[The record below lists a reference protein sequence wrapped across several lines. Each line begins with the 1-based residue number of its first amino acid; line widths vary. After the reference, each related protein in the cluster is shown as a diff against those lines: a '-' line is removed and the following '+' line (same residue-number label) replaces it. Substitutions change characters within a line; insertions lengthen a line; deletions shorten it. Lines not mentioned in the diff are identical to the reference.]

1 MGRPQR
7 GKINY
12 TCKHCGK
19 EFIDRSHGE
28 RQGRIYCSHTC
39 RNLARPSFSRSDRF
53 NPGEPGDR
61 KFIFKSGYVMLT
73 DELGFKQFEHR
84 RVMEK
89 TLGRKL
95 EKYETVHHKNG
106 IRHDNRPGN
115 LELWSSRHGRGQR
128 VTDVEH
134 SFGITEGLI

>member
-7 GKINY
+7 RKINY
-12 TCKHCGK
+12 TCKHCGT
-19 EFIDRSHGE
+19 EFVDRRHGQ
-28 RQGRIYCSHTC
+28 RQGRIYCSRRC
-39 RNLARPSFSRSDRF
+39 ANLGSPSRSQL
-53 NPGEPGDR
+53 GKPGDR
-61 KFIFKSGYVMLT
+61 KFIVGKSGYVFLT
-73 DELGFKQFEHR
+73 DERGLRQLEHR
-84 RVMEK
+84 EVMEK

-106 IRHDNRPGN
+106 IRNDNRPEN